1 MHGCR
6 GYERTQSGV
15 GAAAEKAIKLKRKVA
30 RMPAMTIEGY
40 RAKIETIRAA
50 DFENEQLLGIMF
62 ALGRDAGRLG
72 INDDPPDL
80 RSNW

>member
-1 MHGCR
+1 
-6 GYERTQSGV
+6 
-15 GAAAEKAIKLKRKVA
+15 
-30 RMPAMTIEGY
+30 MTIEGY

-62 ALGRDAGRLG
+62 ALGRDEGRLG